1 MSLEEEKL
9 RKYITMKVDSL
20 GVIAYKEV
28 RYISIPD
35 LINYLDNTAIEFEKA
50 KDEHGVKILN
60 ELADILSKA

>member
-1 MSLEEEKL
+1 
-9 RKYITMKVDSL
+9 MKVDSL

>member
-1 MSLEEEKL
+1 
-9 RKYITMKVDSL
+9 MKVDSL
-20 GVIAYKEV
+20 GVVVYKDI

-35 LINYLDNTAIEFEKA
+35 LISYLDSTAMSFEKV